1 MWGFSCK
8 GWLQK
13 LFVFPILRSLAQGVL
28 FGSFVLFRSHCSP
41 VTFRRRDSPIM
52 HSSVPDEFKPVIFE
66 AGRTIDH
73 LGPIFSD
80 VARCCQFAL
89 YARTHA
95 IYIYIYIIPCDAAID
110 SPGKIVLKLKLTNF
124 FEIHRVWLIQDPS
137 VQQKAFDFWDKR
149 FVMLNLQTSIH
160 YAAPPSM
167 LAIR

>member
-95 IYIYIYIIPCDAAID
+95 IYIYIYHTMWCCYRFSWKNRI
-110 SPGKIVLKLKLTNF
+110 KVKVNQL
-124 FEIHRVWLIQDPS
+124 
-137 VQQKAFDFWDKR
+137 FWDTQGVIDPGPECSAESFWLLR
-149 FVMLNLQTSIH
+149 QTFCH
-160 YAAPPSM
+160 A
-167 LAIR
+167 

>member
-1 MWGFSCK
+1 MQRYRRKRTTFLEKQIEATSSLVPSKSHVRCEGFHVKVGCK
-8 GWLQK
+8 NSSFFQFSDHWLK
-13 LFVFPILRSLAQGVL
+13 ESFLAV
-28 FGSFVLFRSHCSP
+28 SFCFALFRSHCSP

-95 IYIYIYIIPCDAAID
+95 IYIYIIPCDAAID

-124 FEIHRVWLIQDPS
+124 FEIHRV
-137 VQQKAFDFWDKR
+137 
-149 FVMLNLQTSIH
+149 
-160 YAAPPSM
+160 
-167 LAIR
+167 

>member
-73 LGPIFSD
+73 LGLCTHFFWCCKMLPVCPVCKDTCDIYHTMWCCYRFSWKNRIK
-80 VARCCQFAL
+80 VNQL
-89 YARTHA
+89 
-95 IYIYIYIIPCDAAID
+95 
-110 SPGKIVLKLKLTNF
+110 
-124 FEIHRVWLIQDPS
+124 
-137 VQQKAFDFWDKR
+137 FWDTQGVIDPGPECSAESFWLLR
-149 FVMLNLQTSIH
+149 QTFCH
-160 YAAPPSM
+160 A
-167 LAIR
+167 